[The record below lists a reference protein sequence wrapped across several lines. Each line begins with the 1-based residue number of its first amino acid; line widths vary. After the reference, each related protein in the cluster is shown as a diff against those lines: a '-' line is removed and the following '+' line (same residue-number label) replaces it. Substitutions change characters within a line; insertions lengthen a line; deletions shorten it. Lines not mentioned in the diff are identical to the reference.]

1 MGEVAPLQAGAL
13 RPAGVLPLQ
22 ATASSAAQVVAVQR
36 APEGDQRVLL
46 LLAVMVVVGRM
57 GIDADVEQRKLTS
70 GSFG

>member
-1 MGEVAPLQAGAL
+1 MGKVSALQAGAL

-22 ATASSAAQVVAVQR
+22 ATASTNTQVVAVQR

-57 GIDADVEQRKLTS
+57 GVDADVEQRKLTS
-70 GSFG
+70 GSFS